1 MFDKLK
7 QLKQLKDLQDSLKN
21 EVVESENRGVK
32 VVVNGNMQ
40 VESIMLNNELS
51 HEEQALIV
59 KNCINDAFKQM
70 QMLAVQK
77 MSKMQ

>member
-7 QLKQLKDLQDSLKN
+7 QLKQLKDLQDSLKS
-21 EVVESENRGVK
+21 EVVESENKGVK
-32 VVVNGNMQ
+32 VVINGNMQ
-40 VESIMLNNELS
+40 VESIILNNEIS
-51 HEEQALIV
+51 HEEQAEIL